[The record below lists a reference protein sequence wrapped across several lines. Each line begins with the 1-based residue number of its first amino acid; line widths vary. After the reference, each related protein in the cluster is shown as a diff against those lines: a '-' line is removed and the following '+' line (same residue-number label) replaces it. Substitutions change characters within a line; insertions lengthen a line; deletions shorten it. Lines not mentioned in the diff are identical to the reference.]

1 MWKQALLAASVA
13 GATTEPIRIPSA
25 PNVDS
30 VPGQSFISYSIEL
43 SSFPDFAGTLP
54 PHSALSSQPSLTLV
68 PGNKSNPNTFT
79 DNLLTNIGNIAGS
92 KPYIRVGGNTQ
103 DFALYNASL
112 RTQIN
117 GTYDPQ
123 RSNDYPTTIYLGPSF
138 FESYQTLPGVRFSH
152 GFNLGKGAVSAEG
165 WQALVDT
172 APLACKAFG
181 RDRFYGYE
189 YGNEPNNF
197 NLGGKYRP
205 RNTSWDAED
214 YVREWRNGTAEIR
227 RQMRKH
233 CPELEDKYL
242 TFMAPSYDDRASSL
256 PAVEVWKLGL
266 DENND
271 INTYSVHN
279 YIDGAASPGV
289 TLQHTLMNHTR
300 TTRDVDEQVRRYKNI
315 VAAGKGTAP
324 LIFGETNS
332 LYNQG
337 KPGLSNS
344 FGAALWGLDFNLY
357 SAAAGYQRVH
367 MHQGTNYR
375 YQSWQPV
382 DTHKAPKGTKAPYY
396 GNIAAASALSNLLS
410 GNVSVTSLPLVSDAE
425 AAYAIYEGG
434 RLRRVL
440 AINMRGYNTT
450 KDGAGVNPLP
460 APKPRPSRP
469 FFFAVG
475 HVDRLATVQRLMANG
490 SDAITGITYDGWSY
504 NYELDN
510 GKPVRLRN
518 VTTGETLKVSG
529 GVVTVHVP
537 DSSAALLHIG
547 D

>member
-1 MWKQALLAASVA
+1 MWKQILVAASVA
-13 GATTEPIRIPSA
+13 SATTEPIRIPTA

-30 VPGQSFISYSIEL
+30 IPGQSFISYSIEL
-43 SSFPDFAGTLP
+43 SSFPDVA
-54 PHSALSSQPSLTLV
+54 
-68 PGNKSNPNTFT
+68 GNKSNPNTFT
-79 DNLLTNIGNIAGS
+79 DNLLTKIGNIAGS
-92 KPYIRVGGNTQ
+92 KPYLRVGGNTQ
-103 DFALYNASL
+103 DYALYNASL
-112 RTQIN
+112 RTPLVLRILP
-117 GTYDPQ
+117 Y
-123 RSNDYPTTIYLGPSF
+123 
-138 FESYQTLPGVRFSH
+138 TLPGVRFSH

-165 WQALVDT
+165 
-172 APLACKAFG
+172 
-181 RDRFYGYE
+181 
-189 YGNEPNNF
+189 
-197 NLGGKYRP
+197 
-205 RNTSWDAED
+205 WDAED

-233 CPELEDKYL
+233 CSELEDKYL
-242 TFMAPSYDDRASSL
+242 TFMAPSYDDRLSSL

-266 DENND
+266 DESND

-300 TTRDVDEQVRRYKNI
+300 TTSDVDEQVRQYKKV

-332 LYNQG
+332 LFNQG

-357 SAAAGYQRVH
+357 SASDGYQRVH

-382 DTHKAPKGTKAPYY
+382 DTQTAPKGTKAPYY
-396 GNIAAASALSNLLS
+396 GNVAAASALGNLLR
-410 GNVSVTSLPLVSDAE
+410 GNVSVTSLPLASDAE
-425 AAYAIYEGG
+425 AAYAIHEGG

-440 AINMRGYNTT
+440 AINMHGYNTT
-450 KDGAGVNPLP
+450 KDGAGVDPLP

-469 FFFAVG
+469 FSFAVG
-475 HVDRLATVQRLMANG
+475 HVGRPATVQRLIANG
-490 SDAITGITYDGWSY
+490 SDAITGITFDGWSY
-504 NYELDN
+504 NYQLDN
-510 GKPVRLRN
+510 GRPVRLRN
-518 VTTGETLKVSG
+518 VTTGETVKVSG
-529 GVVTVHVP
+529 GVVTVQVP
-537 DSSAALLHIG
+537 DSSAALLHIE

>member
-1 MWKQALLAASVA
+1 MWKQILVAASVA
-13 GATTEPIRIPSA
+13 SATTEPIRIPTA

-30 VPGQSFISYSIEL
+30 IPGQSFISYSIEL
-43 SSFPDFAGTLP
+43 SSS
-54 PHSALSSQPSLTLV
+54 HSAPSPQPTLTLL

-79 DNLLTNIGNIAGS
+79 DNLLTKIGNIAGS
-92 KPYIRVGGNTQ
+92 KPYLRVGGNTQ
-103 DFALYNASL
+103 DYALYNASL

-117 GTYDPQ
+117 GTYDPK
-123 RSNDYPTTIYLGPSF
+123 RSNDYPTTIYIGPSF
-138 FESYQTLPGVRFSH
+138 FESYHIPFRACASPTAST
-152 GFNLGKGAVSAEG
+152 S
-165 WQALVDT
+165 ALVDT
-172 APLACKAFG
+172 APLACKALG
-181 RDRFYGYE
+181 RDRFYAYE
-189 YGNEPNNF
+189 YGNEPNKF

-214 YVREWRNGTAEIR
+214 Y
-227 RQMRKH
+227 H

-242 TFMAPSYDDRASSL
+242 TFMAPSYDDRLSSL
-256 PAVEVWKLGL
+256 PAVEVWRLGL
-266 DENND
+266 DESND

-300 TTRDVDEQVRRYKNI
+300 TTSDVDEQVRQYKKV

-332 LYNQG
+332 LFNQG

-357 SAAAGYQRVH
+357 SASDGYQRVH

-382 DTHKAPKGTKAPYY
+382 DTQTAPKGTKAPYY
-396 GNIAAASALSNLLS
+396 GNVAAASALGNLLR
-410 GNVSVTSLPLVSDAE
+410 GNVSVTSLPLASDAE
-425 AAYAIYEGG
+425 AAYAIHEGG

-440 AINMRGYNTT
+440 AINMHGYNTT
-450 KDGAGVNPLP
+450 KDGAGVDPLP

-469 FFFAVG
+469 FSFAVG
-475 HVDRLATVQRLMANG
+475 HVGRPATVQRLIANG
-490 SDAITGITYDGWSY
+490 SDAIMGITYDGWSY
-504 NYELDN
+504 NYQLDN
-510 GKPVRLRN
+510 GRPVRLRN
-518 VTTGETLKVSG
+518 VTTGETVKVSG
-529 GVVTVHVP
+529 GVVTVQVP
-537 DSSAALLHIG
+537 DSSAALLHIE